1 MKLLKNVLE
10 EWKREVD
17 KKPPE
22 MKPPVTNGEHFGE
35 RIIEITEL
43 EAEVVDS
50 ERISS
55 GNVLAQLIYSGPL
68 LYLHGIST
76 DSVINCERGQLESTK
91 SSAIIMYPA
100 LLSIK

>member
-1 MKLLKNVLE
+1 MKA
-10 EWKREVD
+10 D
-17 KKPPE
+17 I
-22 MKPPVTNGEHFGE
+22 GFGE

-100 LLSIK
+100 LCCGSSGSVARASS